1 VTVRILLVALM
12 SVSILSGT
20 IVPMSAQAQ
29 TQSTDEETAS
39 PRPKLGAEEPT
50 PPPPPDTL
58 EWFNQPVFEFNLK
71 LDEYALRPVATAYDA
86 VMPNAAQR
94 GVQRFFK
101 NLGIVE
107 RFANNLFQGKVP
119 QAGQEVGRFVINTT
133 IGGAGFLD
141 VADEWLGWKENPEDF
156 GQTLAVYGVPS
167 GPYLMLPFYG
177 PSNIRDTVGL
187 VADGAMNPMS
197 YFLSTIQIIAVR
209 GGMALGSGIN
219 YRSLNLEL
227 FEDVNRYTVDLYG
240 AVQDGYQQRR
250 TKQIAE

>member
-1 VTVRILLVALM
+1 VTARILLATLI

-20 IVPMSAQAQ
+20 IIPMSAQAQ
-29 TQSTDEETAS
+29 TPSDEETTS
-39 PRPKLGAEEPT
+39 PRPKLGVDEPLS
-50 PPPPPDTL
+50 PPPPDTL

-86 VMPNAAQR
+86 IMPDAAQR

-101 NLGIVE
+101 NLGVVE

-133 IGGAGFLD
+133 IGGVGFFD
-141 VADEWLGWKENPEDF
+141 VADEWLGWKESPEDF

-187 VADGAMNPMS
+187 VADGAMNPMT
-197 YFLSTIQIIAVR
+197 YFLSTLQLIAVR
-209 GGMALGSGIN
+209 GGTALGSAIN
-219 YRSLNLEL
+219 YRSMNLDL

-250 TKQIAE
+250 AKEIAE

>member
-1 VTVRILLVALM
+1 MTVRILLAALM
-12 SVSILSGT
+12 SVSILSR
-20 IVPMSAQAQ
+20 IIIPMSAQAQ
-29 TQSTDEETAS
+29 TQSTDEETVS
-39 PRPKLGAEEPT
+39 PRPKLGVDEPT
-50 PPPPPDTL
+50 LPPPPDTL

-107 RFANNLFQGKVP
+107 RFANNLFQGKIP

-133 IGGAGFLD
+133 IGGVGFLD
-141 VADEWLGWKENPEDF
+141 VADEWLGWKESPEDF

-209 GGMALGSGIN
+209 GGMALGGGIN
-219 YRSLNLEL
+219 YRSLNLDL

-250 TKQIAE
+250 AKQIAE